1 MSRVFSYFLKIFF
14 HASPTYASFSPLFVR
29 LFAPIP
35 AFPQLLVLS
44 FPRHHN
50 RCSRLSLIGPCEYT
64 ISVPILFADRK
75 SVFQEL
81 TFCGESR
88 PTSPNMQR
96 LWFTPGEQDSTGFA
110 FSSGTIHTSNCRAFS
125 PEAFR
130 ATLSPFLGDT
140 YADSRRS
147 VVPALRIHPIG
158 IAPQTYARRGSLR
171 SRLRLQKRRQ

>member
-29 LFAPIP
+29 FFATSPP
-35 AFPQLLVLS
+35 FPQLLVLS
-44 FPRHHN
+44 FPQHHN
-50 RCSRLSLIGPCEYT
+50 RCSRLSPIGSCKHT

-88 PTSPNMQR
+88 PTSPTCNVFGSR
-96 LWFTPGEQDSTGFA
+96 PVSRIALGSHFCPAPSTLQLPRV
-110 FSSGTIHTSNCRAFS
+110 FSGSLPRYTIA
-125 PEAFR
+125 
-130 ATLSPFLGDT
+130 FLGDS

-147 VVPALRIHPIG
+147 VVPA
-158 IAPQTYARRGSLR
+158 
-171 SRLRLQKRRQ
+171 

>member
-14 HASPTYASFSPLFVR
+14 PASPTYASFSPLFVR

-44 FPRHHN
+44 FPQHHN
-50 RCSRLSLIGPCEYT
+50 RCSRLSLIGPCKYT
-64 ISVPILFADRK
+64 IGVPILFADRK

-81 TFCGESR
+81 TFWTCSLA
-88 PTSPNMQR
+88 TDCSSPLR
-96 LWFTPGEQDSTGFA
+96 ARIADYLHPGGLA
-110 FSSGTIHTSNCRAFS
+110 FSSGTIRTSNCRAFS

-130 ATLSPFLGDT
+130 ATLSPFLGDS

-158 IAPQTYARRGSLR
+158 ITP
-171 SRLRLQKRRQ
+171 